1 MKCLSRSICKI
12 WGNLYVFSTLLRDKY
27 GSNGCEKQGVLS
39 CFKLLDLAF
48 SKTDCLEED
57 PREPG
62 ASQSKARK
70 SPELPVSLH
79 VPEKIVKIVNS
90 LIIYS
95 ENSMQRTH
103 IGHSESV
110 HSKH

>member
-1 MKCLSRSICKI
+1 M
-12 WGNLYVFSTLLRDKY
+12 DKY

-110 HSKH
+110 HSKHLPAM